1 MNKNEFLAE
10 LRERLSGL
18 PKEDIEKSVEYYSEM
33 IDERIEDGLSEE
45 DAVSAVGS
53 VDEAVSQMTEDVPL
67 AKLVKERL
75 KPKRE
80 LRAWEIVL
88 IVLGFPLW
96 FPLILSAVIVVLAIY
111 IVIWSVVVSV
121 YAVAVSSAAC
131 AIALPLAGILL
142 FTTGGVPQGLFSLGA
157 GLIFAGLA
165 IMMFLASNQV
175 AKGILWLSG
184 KFISWIKHCFTRKE
198 ETQ

>member
-53 VDEAVSQMTEDVPL
+53 VDEAVSQMTEAVPL

>member
-80 LRAWEIVL
+80 LRAWELVL

-96 FPLILSAVIVVLAIY
+96 FPLILSAVIVVIAIY